1 MSLIND
7 MLRNLEAKRPD
18 DLAKQNLQREIR
30 SLPPAA
36 TPRLRPGPVL
46 ALSGLLALA
55 LGGAVLHLDD
65 RLLPLLGMAETP
77 PPVPAVATVSVP
89 AVLPPAMQAVP
100 TTPAEIPPAVVANDL
115 KLAQGVSV
123 LPMPAAPVLP
133 VPDPVASP
141 PREIKPEAPPAK
153 NEAAALKLVAATN
166 TGPVSIEKSPV
177 LATPH
182 DRADG
187 EYRKAETALATGRS
201 GEATEALRAA
211 LKHDAGHVPARQA
224 LLRQLLDQR
233 KFDEAMSVLQE
244 GLDLQPMQTGWAM
257 SLARLQLERGDLTA
271 ADRTLARAQSYAESN
286 ADYAAFQGH
295 LKTRLGA
302 HRLAVAHYQRA
313 ARLSPGEGR
322 WWLGLGLAHEADG
335 KAAESKE
342 ALRRALATATLSAE
356 LTAVAEEHLR

>member
-1 MSLIND
+1 
-7 MLRNLEAKRPD
+7 LRNLEAKRPD
-18 DLAKQNLQREIR
+18 DLLRQNLQREIR

-36 TPRLRPGPVL
+36 RPRPRLLPII

-55 LGGAVLHLDD
+55 IGGAVLHLDNQ
-65 RLLPLLGMAETP
+65 LLPLLGMAETAP
-77 PPVPAVATVSVP
+77 PPAIAAVPAP
-89 AVLPPAMQAVP
+89 AVQ
-100 TTPAEIPPAVVANDL
+100 PPAVTTPPPEVQPPLVADDL
-115 KLAQGVSV
+115 KLAQGLSV

-133 VPDPVASP
+133 VPDPVPPP
-141 PREIKPEAPPAK
+141 PREVKPEAPPAK
-153 NEAAALKLVAATN
+153 SETAAIKVAATTN

-177 LATPH
+177 LATPR
-182 DRADG
+182 DRADA
-187 EYRKAETALATGRS
+187 EYRKAETAQATGRS

-233 KFDEAMSVLQE
+233 RFEEAMTMLQE

-257 SLARLQLERGDLTA
+257 SLARLQLERGDVTA
-271 ADRTLARAQSYAESN
+271 ADRTLGRSQAYAETN

-313 ARLSPGEGR
+313 ARLAPGEGR
-322 WWLGLGLAHEADG
+322 WWLGLGLAQEADG
-335 KAAESKE
+335 KTAESKE
-342 ALRRALATATLSAE
+342 ALRRALASATLSGE
-356 LTAVAEEHLR
+356 LTAVAEQHLR